1 LQQRSRFLIQGG
13 RRFLAIHFETLI
25 PRSALC
31 NASAC
36 IYGGIRASTRALNP
50 HLGDFLMT
58 DKRNPVSSSH
68 REQTRPVFSARKV
81 ALMASVVT
89 GLAVY
94 GFSSSSDRFDIFS
107 SAAHAQVGN
116 AVSSAAQP
124 IGFAD
129 MVERVKPSVISVKVT
144 MKEETTDANNKD
156 DDDMSGSP
164 MERFFRQFGGPNGG
178 PQNPGR
184 NGRHGEMMGQG
195 SGFFI
200 SSDGYAVT
208 NNHVVDGVDK
218 VEVTTDAGKTYT
230 AKVIG
235 TDPRTDV
242 ALIKVEGGSD
252 FPFAK
257 LSEGK
262 ARIGDWVLAVGNPF
276 GLGGTVTAG
285 IVSASGRDIGSGP
298 YDDFIQID
306 APVNKGN
313 SGGPAFNMQGEVVGV
328 NTAIYSPSGGSVG
341 IAFSIPASTVK
352 NVIAQLKDKGSVSRG
367 WIGVQIQPVT
377 RDIADSMGL
386 KQAEGALVAD
396 PQKNGPAA
404 RAGIEAG
411 DVITAVNGQ
420 TVKDARELARIIG
433 GFAPG
438 SVVKLD
444 LVHKGKSN
452 VVSLSLGQLPNAQE
466 AKADIDAEGKA
477 ATHGTDVPRLGLM
490 VAPAGKVD
498 GAGKEG
504 VVVMKVEPKSAA
516 ADRGLKKG
524 DVILEVAGK
533 SVSNP
538 DDVGEA
544 IEAARTDKKNSV
556 LMRLRSGD
564 ASHYVAVPLANG

>member
-1 LQQRSRFLIQGG
+1 MTGYPFDSVSLQSNPARRSSL
-13 RRFLAIHFETLI
+13 L
-25 PRSALC
+25 
-31 NASAC
+31 
-36 IYGGIRASTRALNP
+36 
-50 HLGDFLMT
+50 
-58 DKRNPVSSSH
+58 
-68 REQTRPVFSARKV
+68 SARKL

-89 GLAVY
+89 GLGVAAY
-94 GFSSSSDRFDIFS
+94 GFGAAFDFNVLAS
-107 SAAHAQVGN
+107 PAQAQVNN
-116 AVSSAAQP
+116 AVSNVPQP

-129 MVERVKPSVISVKVT
+129 MVDRVKPSVISVKVT
-144 MKEETTDANNKD
+144 MKQKATDTSDKSDDEEA
-156 DDDMSGSP
+156 GSP
-164 MERFFRQFGGPNGG
+164 MERFFHQFGGPDGMPKEG
-178 PQNPGR
+178 PGR
-184 NGRHGEMMGQG
+184 DGRHGAMMGQG

-208 NNHVVDGVDK
+208 NNHVVEGAEK
-218 VEVTTDAGKTYT
+218 VEVTTDAGKTY
-230 AKVIG
+230 AARVIG
-235 TDPRTDV
+235 TDSRTDV
-242 ALIKVEGGSD
+242 ALIKVDGNSD

-285 IVSASGRDIGSGP
+285 IVSADGRDIGNGP

-341 IAFSIPASTVK
+341 IAFSIPAATVK

-377 RDIADSMGL
+377 QDIADSLGL
-386 KQAEGALVAD
+386 KQAKGALVAD
-396 PQKNGPAA
+396 PQKDGPAA
-404 RAGIEAG
+404 KAGVEAG

-438 SVVKLD
+438 SVVKFD
-444 LVHKGKSN
+444 VVHKGNSK

-466 AKADIDAEGKA
+466 TRADIEADGKGSA
-477 ATHGTDVPRLGLM
+477 HGTDVPRLGLT

-516 ADRGLKKG
+516 ADRGLKEG

-533 SVSNP
+533 SVANP
-538 DDVGEA
+538 GDVREA

-564 ASHYVAVPLANG
+564 ASHYIAVPLANG

>member
-1 LQQRSRFLIQGG
+1 MTNQG
-13 RRFLAIHFETLI
+13 I
-25 PRSALC
+25 
-31 NASAC
+31 
-36 IYGGIRASTRALNP
+36 
-50 HLGDFLMT
+50 
-58 DKRNPVSSSH
+58 PVSAGDAERKRHS
-68 REQTRPVFSARKV
+68 FSARKA
-81 ALMASVVT
+81 ALMASVVA
-89 GLAVY
+89 GVAIS
-94 GFSSSSDRFDIFS
+94 GFSPSSNLFGILG
-107 SAAHAQVGN
+107 SAAYAGVGN
-116 AVSSAAQP
+116 AVASAAQP

-129 MVERVKPSVISVKVT
+129 TVERVKPSVISVKVA
-144 MKEETTDANNKD
+144 MKDKVTNAKD
-156 DDDMSGSP
+156 EDGEPGSP
-164 MERFFRQFGGPNGG
+164 MERFFRRFGGPNGG

-184 NGRHGEMMGQG
+184 NGRHGEMTGQG

-208 NNHVVDGVDK
+208 NNHVVDGAEK

-235 TDPRTDV
+235 TDPRTDL
-242 ALIKVEGGSD
+242 ALIKVEGGAD

-341 IAFSIPASTVK
+341 IAFSIPASTV
-352 NVIAQLKDKGSVSRG
+352 NTVVAQLKDKGSVTRG

-377 RDIADSMGL
+377 QEIADSMGL
-386 KQAEGALVAD
+386 KKAEGALIAD
-396 PQKNGPAA
+396 PQKDGPAA
-404 RAGIEAG
+404 KAGLVSG
-411 DVITAVNGQ
+411 DIITAVNGQ
-420 TVKDARELARIIG
+420 PVKDARELARIIG

-438 SVVKLD
+438 TTAKLD
-444 LVHKGKSN
+444 VLHKERQK
-452 VVSLSLGQLPNAQE
+452 VVSLTLGELPNDQQ
-466 AKADIDAEGKA
+466 AKADNEADGKA
-477 ATHGTDVPRLGLM
+477 SSHGTDVPRLGLT

-504 VVVMKVEPKSAA
+504 VVITKVEPKGAA

-533 SVSNP
+533 SVANP
-538 DDVGEA
+538 GDVDEA
-544 IEAARTDKKNSV
+544 LDAARTDKKKSV
-556 LMRLRSGD
+556 LMRLRSGQ
-564 ASHYVAVPLANG
+564 ASHYVAVPIANG